1 MSPAFTQDRTSSMD
15 APEQKSRHVASLIDR
30 TPRFQ
35 GPLGAISHVDS
46 SDLPLMRRL
55 SMRRLLLEAHGVREP
70 HWHANANELGY
81 CLRGEALVTIA
92 GNHAQRDSFVVTSGE
107 MFFVPSGTMHSIENT
122 GKDAAEF
129 VLAFSHEK
137 PEDFGMR
144 ASFGAMPNAVLGNTY
159 DLPAAAFDGFDRG
172 AKTQEI
178 LSVASPRQI
187 EPEARHVNRYKY
199 SIEAA
204 APQIDFHAGA
214 AHVTNANLWPALRD
228 IAMYSVTIRTEG
240 MREPH
245 WHPETAE
252 MGFVATGTVRMTI
265 LDPNGSTDTYTIGPG
280 QTYFIPRAY
289 PHHIENVGEGAAH
302 LLIFFD
308 QVFPGDVGYRTLINM
323 FPRDVIAAGL
333 GIAEKDLP
341 QFPFTEIDPLL
352 VDRIN

>member
-1 MSPAFTQDRTSSMD
+1 MD
-15 APEQKSRHVASLIDR
+15 TTEQKSRHVASLVDQ

-46 SDLPLMRRL
+46 NDLPVLRKL
-55 SMRRLLLEAHGVREP
+55 SMRRLLLEKGGVREP

-92 GNHAQRDSFVVTSGE
+92 GNHAQRDSFVVISGE
-107 MFFVPSGTMHSIENT
+107 MFFVPSGTMHSIENI
-122 GKDAAEF
+122 GEQAAEF

-144 ASFGAMPNAVLGNTY
+144 ASFGAMTNEVLGNTY
-159 DLPAAAFDGFDRG
+159 DLPASAFAGFDR
-172 AKTQEI
+172 AAETREI
-178 LSVASPRQI
+178 LSVAGPRQV

-204 APQIDFHAGA
+204 APQIDFHAGT
-214 AHVTNANLWPALRD
+214 AHVTNGNLWPALRD
-228 IAMYSVTIRTEG
+228 IAMYSVTIGTEG

-252 MGFVATGTVRMTI
+252 MGYVATGTVRMTI

-289 PHHIENVGEGAAH
+289 PHHIENVGEGTPH

-323 FPRDVIAAGL
+323 FPRDVIAAVL

-341 QFPFTEIDPLL
+341 AFPFTEIDPLL
-352 VDRIN
+352 VNRIN